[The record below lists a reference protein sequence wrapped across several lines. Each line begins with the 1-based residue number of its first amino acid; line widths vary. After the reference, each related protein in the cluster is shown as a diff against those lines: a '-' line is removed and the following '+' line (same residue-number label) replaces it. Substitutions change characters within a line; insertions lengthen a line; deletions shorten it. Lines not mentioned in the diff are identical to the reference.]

1 MRMLIFHACFFC
13 SEFAMLAYDLL
24 EHSYKTDDDLTQQLL
39 TYELQNWSDQ
49 TCLSLAVSASH
60 REFIAHTC
68 CQILLT
74 EMWMGGLR
82 MRKYTSAKVGIVR
95 VFHNCYRRLSLLHI
109 SNLCLQTDGLQFLI
123 FCLLIPSNLSSH
135 FGCRSYVHLYS
146 RLYSYKKI
154 PKILS
159 DFKNSKTKVCFITF

>member
-1 MRMLIFHACFFC
+1 
-13 SEFAMLAYDLL
+13 MLAYDLL

-95 VFHNCYRRLSLLHI
+95 VFGNFFGPHDVPTGQSSFLTKLIDSISGFLRIFFVIDLVVTDITVYCRLFSE
-109 SNLCLQTDGLQFLI
+109 S
-123 FCLLIPSNLSSH
+123 
-135 FGCRSYVHLYS
+135 
-146 RLYSYKKI
+146 
-154 PKILS
+154 
-159 DFKNSKTKVCFITF
+159 

>member
-1 MRMLIFHACFFC
+1 MYIYTCYY

-82 MRKYTSAKVGIVR
+82 MRKYTSAKVGITLATFEELNEQNYPFYSIR
-95 VFHNCYRRLSLLHI
+95 SLN
-109 SNLCLQTDGLQFLI
+109 SQGSQGGTI
-123 FCLLIPSNLSSH
+123 FN
-135 FGCRSYVHLYS
+135 
-146 RLYSYKKI
+146 
-154 PKILS
+154 
-159 DFKNSKTKVCFITF
+159 

>member
-1 MRMLIFHACFFC
+1 
-13 SEFAMLAYDLL
+13 MLAYDLL

-95 VFHNCYRRLSLLHI
+95 VFGNFFDPHDVPTGQSSFLTKLIDSISGFLRIFFVIDLVVTDITVYCRLFWES
-109 SNLCLQTDGLQFLI
+109 
-123 FCLLIPSNLSSH
+123 
-135 FGCRSYVHLYS
+135 
-146 RLYSYKKI
+146 
-154 PKILS
+154 
-159 DFKNSKTKVCFITF
+159 

>member
-1 MRMLIFHACFFC
+1 MRLSTFHACFLS

-95 VFHNCYRRLSLLHI
+95 VFGNIFDPHDVLTGQSSFLTKLIDSI
-109 SNLCLQTDGLQFLI
+109 SGFLRI
-123 FCLLIPSNLSSH
+123 FFCN
-135 FGCRSYVHLYS
+135 
-146 RLYSYKKI
+146 
-154 PKILS
+154 
-159 DFKNSKTKVCFITF
+159 